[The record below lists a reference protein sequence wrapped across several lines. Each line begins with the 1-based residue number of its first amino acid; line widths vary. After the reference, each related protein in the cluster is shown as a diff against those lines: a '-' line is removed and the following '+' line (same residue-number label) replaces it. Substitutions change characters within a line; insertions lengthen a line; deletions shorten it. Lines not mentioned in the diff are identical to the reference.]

1 MFALIITIHII
12 ACSLLILI
20 VLVQQG
26 RGGGLIETF
35 SSAESIF
42 GTKTSSFLV
51 KSTTVLAIVFFFT
64 CLALA
69 FMSIQ
74 KSRSL
79 VERYQPNAAAPASPA
94 QTTDSQPAASG
105 TQTPASGQT
114 QAQQTPQP
122 QAGQE
127 PAAPAEAPKA
137 PEPTAANPPVN
148 GQ

>member
-12 ACSLLILI
+12 ACAMLILI

-79 VERYQPNAAAPASPA
+79 VERYQPSAAATQAPAQTPDSKASAAQSQAAAPA
-94 QTTDSQPAASG
+94 QVQPAP
-105 TQTPASGQT
+105 QTA
-114 QAQQTPQP
+114 
-122 QAGQE
+122 QE
-127 PAAPAEAPKA
+127 PAAPAEAPKTA
-137 PEPTAANPPVN
+137 EPAAVNPPGN
-148 GQ
+148 EQQ

>member
-51 KSTTVLAIVFFFT
+51 KSTTVLAIIFFFT
-64 CLALA
+64 CLSLA

-74 KSRSL
+74 KNRSL
-79 VERYQPNAAAPASPA
+79 VERYQPAGTATKTPA
-94 QTTDSQPAASG
+94 QTPESKTVTAPAQAATPAQGQSAPPQV
-105 TQTPASGQT
+105 TQTPA
-114 QAQQTPQP
+114 
-122 QAGQE
+122 
-127 PAAPAEAPKA
+127 APDEAPKTA
-137 PEPTAANPPVN
+137 EPAAANPPGN
-148 GQ
+148 EQ

>member
-51 KSTTVLAIVFFFT
+51 KSTTVLAIIFFFT
-64 CLALA
+64 CLSLA

-74 KSRSL
+74 KNRSL
-79 VERYQPNAAAPASPA
+79 VERYQPAGTAAKTPA
-94 QTTDSQPAASG
+94 QTPESKTVTAPAQAATPAQNQPAPPQE
-105 TQTPASGQT
+105 TQTPANPDEAPKT
-114 QAQQTPQP
+114 A
-122 QAGQE
+122 E
-127 PAAPAEAPKA
+127 PAAA
-137 PEPTAANPPVN
+137 TPPGN
-148 GQ
+148 EQ

>member
-1 MFALIITIHII
+1 MFALIITIHIT
-12 ACSLLILI
+12 ACTLLILI

-64 CLALA
+64 CLSLA

-79 VERYQPNAAAPASPA
+79 VERYLPTAPAAQAPA
-94 QTTDSQPAASG
+94 QTPDSKAATAPAQA
-105 TQTPASGQT
+105 QAPAP
-114 QAQQTPQP
+114 AQQT
-122 QAGQE
+122 A
-127 PAAPAEAPKA
+127 PAAPAPAVAAETPKTPAPAA
-137 PEPTAANPPVN
+137 PNPPGN
-148 GQ
+148 EQ

>member
-12 ACSLLILI
+12 ACALLILI

-79 VERYQPNAAAPASPA
+79 VERYQPNAAAPAAPA
-94 QTTDSQPAASG
+94 QTPDSKPAASG
-105 TQTPASGQT
+105 TQAPASEQA

-127 PAAPAEAPKA
+127 PAAPAEAPKT

>member
-51 KSTTVLAIVFFFT
+51 KSTTVLAIIFFFT

-79 VERYQPNAAAPASPA
+79 VERYQPNASAPAAPA
-94 QTTDSQPAASG
+94 QTPDSKPAASE
-105 TQTPASGQT
+105 TQAPASGQT
-114 QAQQTPQP
+114 QVQQTPQP

-127 PAAPAEAPKA
+127 PAAPAEAPKT

>member
-1 MFALIITIHII
+1 MFALIITVHVI

-26 RGGGLIETF
+26 RGGGLIENF

-51 KSTTVLAIVFFFT
+51 KSTTVLAIVFFLT
-64 CLALA
+64 CLSLA
-69 FMSIQ
+69 FLSIQ

-79 VERYQPNAAAPASPA
+79 VERYDPNAAATAAPAQASSPGTEADASAPASE
-94 QTTDSQPAASG
+94 QTPVAFPAA
-105 TQTPASGQT
+105 
-114 QAQQTPQP
+114 
-122 QAGQE
+122 QE
-127 PAAPAEAPKA
+127 PAAQTEAPKTPDA
-137 PEPTAANPPVN
+137 PDQKPA